1 MSPLEIALGVALG
14 LAYAAEP
21 LVEQWRAS
29 RPAPPE
35 PQPLAP
41 DLRAAYR
48 PRSHR

>member
-14 LAYAAEP
+14 LAKV
-21 LVEQWRAS
+21 VEQWRAT
-29 RPAPPE
+29 RPAPPL